1 MSNTPTALAPAET
14 APVAAPV
21 FTPMSLQFSGEQ
33 KMALLDSWRAIAKQK
48 WVILGLGM
56 ASLVVAGGIAFSLPA
71 IFQSTATVM
80 IEPVQAKVVN
90 IEEVYGG
97 MGQAR
102 EHFQTQVE
110 ILKSR
115 DVALKTIKALKLWQH
130 PDFDPTKAKESMTWQ
145 IKQSLGLGKPEPEW
159 NEDTLAEAV
168 LDKFQDALSVSPVRL
183 SQLVKLS
190 FESTSAELSQK
201 VVSTHA
207 EQYINSDREARF
219 TLTQQASTWLQE
231 RVSGLRQKLD
241 QSERALQAYRDSQGL
256 VNLGGSAQ
264 SIDGQRISNVSTEL
278 VAARVRR
285 AEIEGVYKDIRQIR
299 SSGSND
305 FSSVAAVMRH
315 PSVIKAKEQEA
326 AAQQKLSELSQ
337 RYGYEH
343 TKVVQATAE
352 LQSAKQ
358 SLNMQADSVAA
369 SLARDYE
376 IARATEQQ
384 LAGELASAR
393 SSVAQVNR
401 KEAQLGILERE
412 VQANRQLYDLFM
424 GRAKET
430 SAANDMQG
438 QVARVVDPAA
448 LGEQIKPKK
457 IQMMAVA
464 LVLGLMAGALIAL
477 LLDKLD
483 NTLKGQDDAEERL
496 KQPILASLPV
506 LKSNERKAVMQ
517 TVLKSGDNQFSEG
530 VRTLR
535 TGVLLSNLDQNNK
548 IILVTSSVPG
558 EGKSSVAANL
568 AVALSATKNTLLI
581 DADLRRPMVARGLA
595 LPPGVKG
602 LANLCAG
609 TAKVEECVHRMAD
622 TPLHVLPAGD
632 IPPNPAELLLSKRFK
647 STLQALSAHYDI
659 IVIDSPP
666 IELVSDAMILAPQAT
681 ATVYVTQAMS
691 TPYPLVRKGLSR
703 IERAG
708 GTVLGVV
715 LNQVDFE
722 KAHKYYGQYAAYGKY
737 GGYYGTANTQEAA
750 S

>member
-1 MSNTPTALAPAET
+1 M
-14 APVAAPV
+14 
-21 FTPMSLQFSGEQ
+21 
-33 KMALLDSWRAIAKQK
+33 
-48 WVILGLGM
+48 
-56 ASLVVAGGIAFSLPA
+56 
-71 IFQSTATVM
+71 
-80 IEPVQAKVVN
+80 
-90 IEEVYGG
+90 
-97 MGQAR
+97 
-102 EHFQTQVE
+102 
-110 ILKSR
+110 
-115 DVALKTIKALKLWQH
+115 
-130 PDFDPTKAKESMTWQ
+130 
-145 IKQSLGLGKPEPEW
+145 
-159 NEDTLAEAV
+159 
-168 LDKFQDALSVSPVRL
+168 RL
-183 SQLVKLS
+183 SQLVKVS
-190 FESTSAELSQK
+190 FESTSPELSQK
-201 VVSTHA
+201 VVTSIA
-207 EQYINSDREARF
+207 DQYINSDREARF
-219 TLTQQASTWLQE
+219 MLTQQASTWLQE

-278 VAARVRR
+278 VSARVRR

-299 SSGSND
+299 SAGGND
-305 FSSVAAVMRH
+305 FSSIAAVMRH
-315 PSVIKAKEQEA
+315 PSVIKAKELEA

-393 SSVAQVNR
+393 SSVATVNR

-430 SAANDMQG
+430 SASNDMQG

-457 IQMMAVA
+457 AQMMAVA

-496 KQPILASLPV
+496 KQPILASLPE
-506 LKSNERKAVMQ
+506 LKSHERKSVMQ
-517 TVLKSGDNQFSEG
+517 TMLNSSDHQFSEG
-530 VRTLR
+530 IRTLR
-535 TGVLLSNLDQNNK
+535 TGVLLSNLDQTNK
-548 IILVTSSVPG
+548 VILVTSSVPG

-568 AVALSATKNTLLI
+568 AVALSSTKSTLLI
-581 DADLRRPMVARGLA
+581 DADMRRPMIARGLA

-609 TAKVEECVHRMAD
+609 TAKVEECVHRLAD
-622 TPLHVLPAGD
+622 VPLHVLPAGD
-632 IPPNPAELLLSKRFK
+632 IPPNPAELLHSKRFQ

-737 GGYYGTANTQEAA
+737 GGYYGTSKQEAA
-750 S
+750 AS